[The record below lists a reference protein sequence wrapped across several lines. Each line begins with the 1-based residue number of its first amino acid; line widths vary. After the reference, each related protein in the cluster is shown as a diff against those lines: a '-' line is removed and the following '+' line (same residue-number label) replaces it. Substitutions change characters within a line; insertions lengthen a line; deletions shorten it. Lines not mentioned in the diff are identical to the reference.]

1 MIRGIGPRTERDEPM
16 VAERLGARLLRPVQ
30 AIPATFYSYFIVGGI
45 AAVVDIGG
53 FMLLTGAFGIPWFWA
68 AVMSFLVSVVVNYL
82 LSIRFVFESGVR
94 FRRYHE
100 AALVLVVSTIG
111 LLLNE
116 AALWVMIAMAE
127 VGRLPAK
134 LVATAVVFLWNYG
147 ARQKFIFR
155 APR

>member
-1 MIRGIGPRTERDEPM
+1 MMGMGQRAGRNDRPEP
-16 VAERLGARLLRPVQ
+16 ERLHLRLLQ
-30 AIPATFYSYFIVGGI
+30 AIEAIPATFYSYFIVGGV

-53 FMLLTGAFGIPWFWA
+53 FMVLTGPFSVPWFWA
-68 AVMSFLVSVVVNYL
+68 AVASFSVSVVVNYL

-94 FRRYHE
+94 FRRHHE
-100 AALVLVVSTIG
+100 AVLVLLVSTVG

-116 AALWVMIAMAE
+116 AALWVMIALA
-127 VGRLPAK
+127 GTPRLPAK

-155 APR
+155 ARR